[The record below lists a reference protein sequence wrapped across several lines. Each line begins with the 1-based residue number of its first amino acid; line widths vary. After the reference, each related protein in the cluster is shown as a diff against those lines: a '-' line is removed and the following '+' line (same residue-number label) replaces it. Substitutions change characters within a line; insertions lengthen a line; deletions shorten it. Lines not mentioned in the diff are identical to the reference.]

1 MSLAT
6 RLSAWNTMYAVV
18 SVVHWHIICHT
29 VLVYWCSVRNLIL
42 FFPTVYA
49 ASPLVTW
56 QIVLLVVGGIL
67 LGIVFV
73 ATIIAYTG
81 RQVYIYINVS
91 WHPQFYCALTVQM
104 KPYNVTSRGSDS
116 NMEYRLQL
124 TSRVFSLQAYNK
136 INVLCSYITVSSQS
150 NVIEHLEL

>member
-6 RLSAWNTMYAVV
+6 RLSAMYAVV
-18 SVVHWHIICHT
+18 SVVHWHIICRA

-67 LGIVFV
+67 LGIVFG

-81 RQVYIYINVS
+81 RQVYIYKRKLAPTI
-91 WHPQFYCALTVQM
+91 L
-104 KPYNVTSRGSDS
+104 
-116 NMEYRLQL
+116 
-124 TSRVFSLQAYNK
+124 
-136 INVLCSYITVSSQS
+136 LCSHCS
-150 NVIEHLEL
+150 NET